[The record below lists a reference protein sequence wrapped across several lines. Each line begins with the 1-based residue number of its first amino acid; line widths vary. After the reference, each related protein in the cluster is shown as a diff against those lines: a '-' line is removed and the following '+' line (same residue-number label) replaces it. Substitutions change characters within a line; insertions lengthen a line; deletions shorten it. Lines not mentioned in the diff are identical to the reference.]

1 MILSIDESIQRLKA
15 EIIAQDWSLS
25 PKRIELLDSA
35 FSCLKQRFKTRKEI
49 HAILVMAGSVLNYIK
64 KRRENSLPD
73 TIDFLKEAMAHVVNL
88 YEESNFDPASEE
100 KIFRTLY
107 SRFSTLK
114 IKVRE
119 GGKRSTQPE
128 NTPASAP
135 LQEKAEVEKAT
146 IDQTVANE
154 TENARIPAREPLVT
168 SLKLPDAFLENKGE
182 VEKLIRELKTS
193 LERVDGLGI
202 TIRQL
207 LKELQAVK
215 KVESDIKPESAC
227 PQDEEKHDQ
236 DPSDER
242 EDWNISLSP
251 ADEFRQIVIG
261 GTVAAISEKNVSLI
275 SPVDPARLLNYLKT
289 SNVPLKNFGGFMKK
303 LSTRFKGSLST
314 VTDRKLKKLSFPV
327 MVPQG
332 LGLPDTPDKNA
343 TSLVVVSNGQWHGVI
358 LCCDVYAEPKNMV
371 RFHKERNGDIS
382 GTGFLDSGDEIP
394 LLNVT
399 SILKREGFL
408 LTV

>member
-35 FSCLKQRFKTRKEI
+35 FSCLKQRFKTRKGI
-49 HAILVMAGSVLNYIK
+49 HAILVMAGSALNYIK
-64 KRRENSLPD
+64 KRKENSLPD

-100 KIFRTLY
+100 KIFQTVY

-114 IKVRE
+114 TKVGE
-119 GGKRSTQPE
+119 GKKRSTEPE

-135 LQEKAEVEKAT
+135 LPEKAEVEEAT

-154 TENARIPAREPLVT
+154 TESARIPVLETLIT
-168 SLKLPDAFLENKGE
+168 SFKLPDAFLENKGD

-215 KVESDIKPESAC
+215 KAKSTC

-236 DPSDER
+236 EDPSDGWEGW
-242 EDWNISLSP
+242 DISLSP
-251 ADEFRQIVIG
+251 TDEFRQIVIG
-261 GTVAAISEKNVSLI
+261 GTVVAISEENVSLI
-275 SPVDPARLLNYLKT
+275 SPVDPARIENYLKT

-314 VTDRKLKKLSFPV
+314 VTDRKLKKLSFPL
-327 MVPQG
+327 MIPRCP
-332 LGLPDTPDKNA
+332 GLPDTPDKTA

-358 LCCDVYAEPKNMV
+358 LCRDVHAEPKTMV
-371 RFHKERNGDIS
+371 NFRKERNGDIF
-382 GTGFLDSGDEIP
+382 GIGFLDSGNEIP

-408 LTV
+408 LMV